1 MKIPKL
7 IKSEP
12 TLTQS
17 EDGRAFLETAAATG
31 SPVDFV
37 MRYRLL
43 VLSCK
48 ERNQWNE
55 ASGIW
60 TKYWALMRK
69 AADLALLQKQP
80 PEPQWRLIV
89 QFVEVEAETRPEKV
103 SLIAA
108 RAQRLLLSRLRSRSP
123 EEHPDTP
130 EDRMTILALAYC
142 DNIRKN
148 PNLILNAEKMELKA
162 LAIAAE
168 EFSAANEIR
177 Q

>member
-1 MKIPKL
+1 
-7 IKSEP
+7 
-12 TLTQS
+12 
-17 EDGRAFLETAAATG
+17 
-31 SPVDFV
+31 

-69 AADLALLQKQP
+69 AADIALLQKQP
-80 PEPQWRLIV
+80 PEPQWRLTI
-89 QFVEVEAETRPEKV
+89 QFVEVEEEARSAKI

-130 EDRMTILALAYC
+130 EGRMTILALAYC
-142 DNIRKN
+142 ANVRKD
-148 PNLILNAEKMELKA
+148 PNLILNAEKVELKT

-168 EFSAANEIR
+168 EFSAANDIP